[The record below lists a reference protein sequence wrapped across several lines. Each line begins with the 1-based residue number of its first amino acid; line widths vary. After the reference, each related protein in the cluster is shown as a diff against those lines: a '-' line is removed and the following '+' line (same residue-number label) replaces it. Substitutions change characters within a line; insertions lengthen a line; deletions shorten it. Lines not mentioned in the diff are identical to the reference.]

1 MTVRRTTLEFDVARD
16 QWAAFLEQFN
26 VDHRSRDALVEAYTP
41 SASPTALAPERPLE
55 SVTVDDAC
63 GLARAIH
70 IAFAA
75 DDRNERAG
83 VDVPDPIA
91 LRLVEEPG
99 RLPSLEIHQS
109 DGRCTRLR
117 FTS

>member
-1 MTVRRTTLEFDVARD
+1 M
-16 QWAAFLEQFN
+16 
-26 VDHRSRDALVEAYTP
+26 
-41 SASPTALAPERPLE
+41 
-55 SVTVDDAC
+55 DDAC
-63 GLARAIH
+63 GVVRAIH
-70 IAFAA
+70 IAFTA
-75 DDRNERAG
+75 DDRDEVAG

-99 RLPSLEIHQS
+99 HVPSLEIHQS